1 MEEIEKMDG
10 IMKAMGSLLNSGQP
24 MFSVNYLTKMLGLS
38 QKEERMRNI
47 ESIFKN
53 EFQNNETK

>member
-10 IMKAMGSLLNSGQP
+10 IVKAMCSLINSGQSS
-24 MFSVNYLTKMLGLS
+24 FSVDYLKKMLGLS

-53 EFQNNETK
+53 EFQNNEAK

>member
-24 MFSVNYLTKMLGLS
+24 MFSVNYLKKMLGLS